1 MARRGT
7 TVRYSLRPHGPRP
20 RDDRRGRCTPHRAL
34 GCVGVAAV
42 SFKSPSELGTSQ
54 PVKPIPIPTSAC
66 PYLRLVSVSASAASL
81 WDQGLTANDP
91 TSWRVFAERMAPTLA
106 SLQRSLQL
114 AMPHVP
120 HPVAAK
126 VQVALHEVV
135 IGRPALMTSRSSG
148 DYFYFDRTNWA
159 PLDGYNALADAS
171 GLVGNACGFT
181 LAPSAR
187 L

>member
-1 MARRGT
+1 
-7 TVRYSLRPHGPRP
+7 
-20 RDDRRGRCTPHRAL
+20 
-34 GCVGVAAV
+34 
-42 SFKSPSELGTSQ
+42 
-54 PVKPIPIPTSAC
+54 
-66 PYLRLVSVSASAASL
+66 
-81 WDQGLTANDP
+81 
-91 TSWRVFAERMAPTLA
+91 MAPTLA